1 MTKPIVGI
9 DLGTTN
15 SLVAIWKDGEPRVIE
30 NVLGRALT
38 PSVVGVDD
46 DGRILVGE
54 AAKERLLTH
63 PQRTIA
69 NFKRSMGT
77 AQTFFLGDRTFRP
90 EDLSSFVLRS
100 LKADA
105 EAFLGHPVEEAV
117 ISVPAYFNDAQRKAT
132 RAAGELAGI
141 AVERLINEPTAA
153 AMAYGIHEA
162 PNEST
167 FLVFDLGGG
176 TFDVSVLE
184 LFDGVMEVHASAG
197 DNFLGGEDF
206 VTVLER
212 RFAKH
217 ASIDPDRL
225 SPIDRNRLRRT
236 LEQAKLRLSV
246 ADEAPIQVRLAE
258 EEHQWTVSRAEFE
271 SAADHLVQRMRTPL
285 ERALRDSKLKV
296 ADLDAVV
303 LVGGATRMPLVR
315 ALAARLFGRFPLT
328 QIHPDEAVARGA
340 AIQAGLKSRDQALS
354 EIVLTD
360 ICPYTLGVGVAVTD
374 KNGLVV
380 DREFSPILER
390 NTVVPTSRE
399 QTYTPIHDE
408 QTSVKFDI
416 YQGES
421 RRLDHNVSL
430 GSVTLPLP
438 RGGNARERSLL
449 VRFTY
454 DINGLLEVE
463 AKVAGTEIRER
474 LVIEGNPGMLTKEEV
489 QERLRAL
496 EAIKVHPRDQM
507 ENRTVLARG
516 ERIFE
521 ESLGEVRLHISRL
534 LGEFVAVLSR
544 QERQQ
549 IERARTELSREL
561 DSIEQRSAP
570 W

>member
-1 MTKPIVGI
+1 MKKPIVGI

-15 SLVAIWKDGEPRVIE
+15 SLVAIWKDGEPCVIE
-30 NVLGRALT
+30 NVLGSLLT
-38 PSVVGVDD
+38 PSVVGIDD
-46 DGRILVGE
+46 DGRILVGQ

-63 PQRTIA
+63 THLTIA

-77 AQTFFLGDRTFRP
+77 AQTFSLGGRTFRP
-90 EDLSSFVLRS
+90 EELSSFVLRS

-105 EAFLGHPVEEAV
+105 EAFLGQAVEEAV

-132 RAAGELAGI
+132 RAAGELAGL

-153 AMAYGIHEA
+153 AMAFGIHEA
-162 PNEST
+162 KNEST
-167 FLVFDLGGG
+167 FLIFDLGGG

-206 VTVLER
+206 VTVLES
-212 RFAKH
+212 RFSKH
-217 ASIDPDRL
+217 AGIEPDAL
-225 SPIDRNRLRRT
+225 SPVDRSRLRRT

-246 ADEAPIQVRLAE
+246 ADTAAIQVRLKDE
-258 EEHQWTVSRAEFE
+258 DYQWTVSRAEFE
-271 SAADHLVQRMRTPL
+271 SAADHLVERMRTPL
-285 ERALRDSKLKV
+285 DRALRDAKLKV
-296 ADLDAVV
+296 ADLDAVI

-315 ALAARLFGRFPLT
+315 SLAARLFGRFPLP

-340 AIQAGLKSRDQALS
+340 AIQAGLKSRDEALS
-354 EIVLTD
+354 ETVLID
-360 ICPYTLGVGVAVTD
+360 ICPYSLGVAVAVTD
-374 KNGLVV
+374 KNGRVV
-380 DREFSPILER
+380 DQAFSPILER

-399 QTYTPIHDE
+399 ETYTPLHDE
-408 QTSVKFDI
+408 QTSVQFQI

-421 RRLDHNVSL
+421 RRLDHNIAL
-430 GSVTLPLP
+430 GSFTLPLP
-438 RGGNARERSLL
+438 RGGKSRARSLL

-463 AKVAGTEIRER
+463 ATVAGTEIRES
-474 LVIEGNPGMLTKEEV
+474 LVIEGNPGTLTPEEI

-496 EAIKVHPRDQM
+496 EALKVHPRDQM
-507 ENRTVLARG
+507 ENRTLLARG

-521 ESLGEVRLHISRL
+521 ESLGDLRLHVGRI
-534 LGEFVAVLSR
+534 LGEFEAVLAH
-544 QERQQ
+544 QERQP
-549 IERARTELSREL
+549 IERTRTELSREL
-561 DSIEQRSAP
+561 DRIDQRSTP

>member
-1 MTKPIVGI
+1 MVGI

-15 SLVAIWKDGEPRVIE
+15 SLVAIWRDGEARVIE
-30 NVLGRALT
+30 NVLGSALT
-38 PSVVGVDD
+38 PSVVGIDD

-77 AQTFFLGDRTFRP
+77 AQTFVLGDRTFRP

-105 EAFLGHPVEEAV
+105 EAFLGQPVEEAV

-132 RAAGELAGI
+132 RAAGELAGL

-153 AMAYGIHEA
+153 AMAYGMHEA

-206 VTVLER
+206 VTVLEW
-212 RFAKH
+212 RFSKH
-217 ASIDPDRL
+217 ACIDPDRL
-225 SPIDRNRLRRT
+225 SPIGRSRLRRT
-236 LEQAKLRLSV
+236 LEQAKLQLSV
-246 ADEAPIQVRLAE
+246 AETAAIRVRLE
-258 EEHQWTVSRAEFE
+258 EEDYQWTVSRAEFE

-285 ERALRDSKLKV
+285 ERALRDAKLKV

-328 QIHPDEAVARGA
+328 QIHPDEAVAQGA
-340 AIQAGLKSRDQALS
+340 AIQAGLKSRDKALS

-360 ICPYTLGVGVAVTD
+360 ICPYTLGIGVAVTD
-374 KNGLVV
+374 KDGRVA

-399 QTYTPIHDE
+399 HAYAPVYDE
-408 QTSVKFDI
+408 QTSVKFEI

-421 RRLDHNVSL
+421 RRLDHNISL

-463 AKVAGTEIRER
+463 AKVAGTKIRER
-474 LVIEGNPGMLTKEEV
+474 LVIEGNPGMLTPVEV
-489 QERLRAL
+489 HERLRAL
-496 EAIKVHPRDQM
+496 EATGSSNQM

-521 ESLGEVRLHISRL
+521 ESLGEVRLHIGRL
-534 LGEFVAVLSR
+534 LGEFEAVLSR
-544 QERQQ
+544 QEKQQ

-561 DSIEQRSAP
+561 DRIDEHSKP